1 MKAVIFALLTGVC
14 WGVGELFTKMVLQSG
29 RIGPMTA
36 LAVRASV
43 ALPLILIAAAVPLY
57 VSRTEPRDWM
67 HAPSRVMGSLVF
79 GSGLLAGGLALIL
92 FFTALKVGQLSVV
105 KPIAFCVAPA
115 VAVLLGWL
123 VLGEPMTARKAIA
136 VAMLLV
142 GVVLLTIK

>member
-43 ALPLILIAAAVPLY
+43 ALPLILIAAAIPLY
-57 VSRTEPRDWM
+57 VTRTEPRDWM
-67 HAPSRVMGSLVF
+67 HAPPRIMASLVF
-79 GSGLLAGGLALIL
+79 GSGLLAGGLALI
-92 FFTALKVGQLSVV
+92 FFFVALKAGELSLV

-115 VAVLLGWL
+115 IAVLLGWL

-136 VAMLLV
+136 VILILA
-142 GVVLLTIK
+142 GVILLTGK

>member
-29 RIGPMTA
+29 RVGTMTA

-43 ALPLILIAAAVPLY
+43 ALPLILVAAAIPLY
-57 VSRTEPRDWM
+57 ATRTEPRDWM
-67 HAPSRVMGSLVF
+67 HAPPKIMAGLVF
-79 GSGLLAGGLALIL
+79 GSGMLAGGLALI
-92 FFTALKVGQLSVV
+92 FFFVALKAGELSLV

-123 VLGEPMTARKAIA
+123 VLGEPMTARKAVA
-136 VAMLLV
+136 VILILT
-142 GVVLLTIK
+142 GVVLLTGK